1 MSLNSSNMFT
11 VISLAILVGT
21 EVFAVAL
28 ASAWAVG
35 GLFELGPVITYGMMA
50 LFCAAGLYVMVRFV
64 QQAIKIEPLHS

>member
-1 MSLNSSNMFT
+1 MSLKSPNIVT

-28 ASAWAVG
+28 ATAWAVG

-50 LFCAAGLYVMVRFV
+50 LFSAAGLYVMLRFV
-64 QQAIKIEPLHS
+64 QQAARIEPLHD